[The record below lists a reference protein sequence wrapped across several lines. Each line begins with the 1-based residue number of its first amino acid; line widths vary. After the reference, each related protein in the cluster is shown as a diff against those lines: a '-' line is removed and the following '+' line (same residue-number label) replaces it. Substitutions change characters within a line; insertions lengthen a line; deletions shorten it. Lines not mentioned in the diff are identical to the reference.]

1 MGFRTLNLA
10 QLPTFAQ
17 DCDVP
22 HVFCPCNGP
31 GASPKSAR
39 LMVPPSSAMK
49 KDLTLSAR
57 AEITR
62 KYALAYKQATRAD
75 KSTILDQLCQVTGW
89 SRDNARR
96 RLTSTTKPR
105 PVVSGLDVDVVEPN
119 ASSVV

>member
-1 MGFRTLNLA
+1 MEKELS
-10 QLPTFAQ
+10 
-17 DCDVP
+17 V
-22 HVFCPCNGP
+22 
-31 GASPKSAR
+31 
-39 LMVPPSSAMK
+39 
-49 KDLTLSAR
+49 SAR